1 MDSPYLVQIYQEL
14 AFCYSAL
21 HQVKLALEQLDE
33 TEDLD
38 CDHIDMLVIRG
49 HILLQNGKVD
59 QAQECFKEAII
70 KSENA
75 PAVMLRIIVS
85 LYDNRYVEAC
95 YQMMLKFF
103 EMVDEYF
110 PDFRAGNAYMALC
123 CYDLGRAKEFMKYLR
138 LAVEKDPREAQ
149 TVLSCL
155 FPAGMSVKEFVPY
168 MEQRLKK

>member
-1 MDSPYLVQIYQEL
+1 MKQ
-14 AFCYSAL
+14 
-21 HQVKLALEQLDE
+21 ALEQLDE

-38 CDHIDMLVIRG
+38 CDHNDMLVIRG
-49 HILLQNGKVD
+49 HILLQNGKVE

-75 PAVMLRIIVS
+75 PAIMLRIIVS
-85 LYDNRYVEAC
+85 LYDNRYVEAS

-103 EMVDEYF
+103 EMVHEYF